1 MKTMTKKAACISVLG
16 TGSDVGKSVIAT
28 ALCRVYAQKGLRV
41 APYKAQ
47 NMSNNS
53 GVTPEGLEMG
63 RAQIVQAEAA
73 QIPPHVDMNP
83 VLLKPTSDIGAQVVV
98 LGKATLN
105 ASARDYHADKQTLFQ
120 TACDSL
126 DRLRSDHDLIVME
139 GAGSCAEVNL
149 IAHDIVNL
157 PMATYADAP
166 VILVADIDRGGVFAQ
181 VVGTLACLDEKQRRQ
196 IKGVIIN
203 RFRGDIDLFKDGV
216 DWLEKRTGI
225 PVLGVL
231 PWYTDF
237 AIEAEDSV
245 VLERPNPSVMLGS
258 SPAIGVIRLPHISNF
273 TDFDPLQQLPGLQVA
288 YLKKPC
294 DLSRF
299 SAVILPGSK
308 NTCNDLN
315 WLHTVGWQQQLHD
328 YVDQGGNLLGIC
340 GGYQMLGRAVHDPD
354 GIEGPQGST
363 PGLDLLP
370 VETVLRAPKTTTR
383 STFSWGSAQ
392 GIGYEIH
399 MGQTQRDTANALFK
413 IEARNQ
419 QPCDDMDGCWIKNGR
434 VMGSYIHGLFDMPA
448 ITRRWLDHIGL
459 SQIQESDIQGPEMR
473 DKAYDKLAEHFLSY
487 IDVTLIDQWIEN
499 PRQGVA

>member
-1 MKTMTKKAACISVLG
+1 MTKKATCIAVFG

-28 ALCRVYAQKGLRV
+28 ALCRIYAQKGLRV

-53 GVTPEGLEMG
+53 GVTPDGLEMG

-98 LGKATLN
+98 LGKARLN
-105 ASARDYHADKQTLFQ
+105 TDAKSYHADKRELFQ

-126 DRLRSDHDLIVME
+126 DRLRIGRDLIVME

-157 PMATYADAP
+157 PMAAYADAP

-181 VVGTLACLDEKQRRQ
+181 VVGTLACLDEKQRSQ

-203 RFRGDIDLFKDGV
+203 RFRGDITLFKDGV
-216 DWLEKRTGI
+216 DWLEERTGI

-245 VLERPNPSVMLGS
+245 VIERPDESLALGS
-258 SPAIGVIRLPHISNF
+258 DPAIAIIRLPHISNF
-273 TDFDPLQQLPGLQVA
+273 TDFDPLQQLTGLQVA
-288 YLKKPC
+288 YLEKPC

-299 SAVILPGSK
+299 TAVILPGSK
-308 NTCNDLN
+308 NTRNDLK
-315 WLHTVGWQQQLHD
+315 WLHTVGWHQHLHD

-340 GGYQMLGRAVHDPD
+340 GGYQMLGRTVHDPE
-354 GIEGPQGST
+354 GNEGPQGST

-370 VETVLRAPKTTTR
+370 VETVLKAPKTTTR
-383 STFSWGSAQ
+383 TTFSWGLAN

-399 MGQTQRDTANALFK
+399 MGQTPCDKDAALFK
-413 IEARNQ
+413 IHTRNQ
-419 QPCDDMDGCWIKNGR
+419 KPCEDTDGCFANNGC
-434 VMGSYIHGLFDMPA
+434 VMGTYIHGLFDIPA

-459 SQIQESDIQGPEMR
+459 QQIEVGSTQGPEMR
-473 DKAYDKLAEHFLSY
+473 DKAYDKLAKHFLRY
-487 IDVTLIDQWIEN
+487 IDVTLIDQWIEAQ
-499 PRQGVA
+499 RQGLA

>member
-1 MKTMTKKAACISVLG
+1 MTNKATCIAVLG
-16 TGSDVGKSVIAT
+16 TGSDVGKSIIAT

-53 GVTPEGLEMG
+53 GVTPDGLEMG

-98 LGKATLN
+98 LGKAMLN
-105 ASARDYHADKQTLFQ
+105 TNAREYHADKQTLFQ

-126 DRLRSDHDLIVME
+126 DRLRTDRDLIVME

-157 PMATYADAP
+157 PMAAYADAP

-181 VVGTLACLDEKQRRQ
+181 VVGTLACLDEQQRSQ

-203 RFRGDIDLFKDGV
+203 RFRGDIALFKDGV
-216 DWLEKRTGI
+216 DWLEKKTGV

-245 VLERPNPSVMLGS
+245 VIERPDESLALGS
-258 SPAIGVIRLPHISNF
+258 GPVIAVIRLPHISNF
-273 TDFDPLQQLPGLQVA
+273 TDFDPLQQLTGVQMV
-288 YLKKPC
+288 YLEKPC
-294 DLSRF
+294 DLSHF

-315 WLHTVGWQQQLHD
+315 WLHTLGWRDRLGG
-328 YVDQGGNLLGIC
+328 YVDQGGNLLGVC

-354 GIEGPQGST
+354 GIEGAPGTTQG
-363 PGLDLLP
+363 LELLP
-370 VETVLRAPKTTTR
+370 VETILKSPKTTTR
-383 STFSWGSAQ
+383 TAFSWGSAK
-392 GIGYEIH
+392 GLGYEIH
-399 MGQTQRDTANALFK
+399 MGHTPCDKDAALFK
-413 IEARNQ
+413 IHTRNQ
-419 QPCDDMDGCWIKNGR
+419 KPCEDTDGCFAKNGC
-434 VMGSYIHGLFDMPA
+434 VMGTYLHGLFDMPA

-459 SQIQESDIQGPEMR
+459 QQIEESSIQGPEMR
-473 DKAYDKLAEHFLSY
+473 DTAYDKLAKHFLRY
-487 IDVTLIDQWIEN
+487 IDVTLIDQLIEVQ
-499 PRQGVA
+499 RRGSA